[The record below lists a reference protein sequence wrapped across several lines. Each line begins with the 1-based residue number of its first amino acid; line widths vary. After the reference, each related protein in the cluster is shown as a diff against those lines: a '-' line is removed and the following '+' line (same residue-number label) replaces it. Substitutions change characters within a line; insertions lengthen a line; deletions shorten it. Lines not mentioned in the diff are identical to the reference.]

1 MGLKVILMCDTKK
14 GLPMEIYSG
23 NPELNFFQNFNIC
36 VKDVKMEACVAMTCG
51 YEAVKCDG
59 L

>member
-1 MGLKVILMCDTKK
+1 MCDTKK